1 MILADFSHIIFLG
14 IFCSGF
20 CSVIGGTLGNT
31 CICLS
36 ETILKPT
43 SGGEAR
49 LGHCFLDML
58 A

>member
-1 MILADFSHIIFLG
+1 MIFLG

-20 CSVIGGTLGNT
+20 CSLIGGTLGNT

-49 LGHCFLDML
+49 LGHYCFLDML